1 MIVTRTPYR
10 VSLAGG
16 GTDFPAFF
24 RERQTCVVSA
34 ALNKYF
40 YLTLASRLDT
50 RVRVAYSK
58 VEDVPHAGALEHDI
72 VRVVLER
79 YGLHSGV
86 EIGMVGEVPAGSGM
100 GSSSAVTVGLLQAVR
115 ARMGLENS
123 AAQLAE
129 EAVRVETELLH
140 KPIGW
145 QDQYGVAFPG
155 VKSITFGPGRDVHVH
170 PIPLS
175 VDNRLALEAN
185 AILVSTKHMRRAEA
199 VLSGFVS
206 RMEKNRAGLE
216 TIAGIARA
224 MRAAFHAPRIDLPLL
239 GALLDE
245 SWKVKRTLSSGA
257 TAPFIDEM
265 YDAGRAAGAW
275 GGKLLGAGGGGF
287 LLFLIPPERHAA
299 LRSRLD
305 DALTLPFVL
314 DTMGGSLV
322 YENEKRGP

>member
-1 MIVTRTPYR
+1 MD
-10 VSLAGG
+10 A
-16 GTDFPAFF
+16 
-24 RERQTCVVSA
+24 
-34 ALNKYF
+34 
-40 YLTLASRLDT
+40 

-58 VEDVPHAGALEHDI
+58 VEEVPHADALEHDI

-86 EIGMVGEVPAGSGM
+86 EIGMVGEVPAASGL
-100 GSSSAVTVGLLQAVR
+100 GSSSAVAVGLLQAVR
-115 ARMGLENS
+115 AHVGLESS

-129 EAVRVETELLH
+129 EAVRVETDLLH

-155 VKSITFGPGRDVHVH
+155 VKEVVFGPEQDVHVH

-175 VDNRLALEAN
+175 ADNRLALEAN
-185 AILVSTKHMRRAEA
+185 ALLVFTRRTRRAESM
-199 VLSGFVS
+199 LSGFVS
-206 RMEKNRAGLE
+206 RMEENRADLE

-224 MRAAFHAPRIDLPLL
+224 VRAAFHAPRIDLPLL

-245 SWKVKRTLSSGA
+245 SWKVKRTLSSA
-257 TAPFIDEM
+257 VTDPVIDEM
-265 YDAGRAAGAW
+265 YGAGRAAGAW

-305 DALTLPFVL
+305 DPSTLPLVL
-314 DTMGGSLV
+314 DTTGASLV
-322 YENEKRGP
+322 YQSEKHGS

>member
-24 RERQTCVVSA
+24 RERPACIVSA

-58 VEDVPHAGALEHDI
+58 VEEVPHAGVLEHDI

-86 EIGMVGEVPAGSGM
+86 EIGMVGEVPAASGL
-100 GSSSAVTVGLLQAVR
+100 GSSSAVAVGLLQAVR
-115 ARMGLENS
+115 AQVGLESS

-129 EAVRVETELLH
+129 EAVRVETDLLH

-145 QDQYGVAFPG
+145 QDQYGAAFPG
-155 VKSITFGPGRDVHVH
+155 VKEIVFGPGQDVHVH
-170 PIPLS
+170 PISLS
-175 VDNRLALEAN
+175 ADNRLALEAN
-185 AILVSTKHMRRAEA
+185 ALLVFTRRTRPAES

-206 RMEKNRAGLE
+206 RMEDNRADLE
-216 TIAGIARA
+216 TIAEIARA
-224 MRAAFHAPRIDLPLL
+224 VRAAFHAPRIDLPLL

-245 SWKVKRTLSSGA
+245 SWKVKRTLSSA
-257 TAPFIDEM
+257 VTDPLIDEM

-305 DALTLPFVL
+305 DPPTLPLVL
-314 DTMGGSLV
+314 DTTGASLV
-322 YENEKRGP
+322 YESEKRGP

>member
-24 RERQTCVVSA
+24 QERQTCVVNA

-40 YLTLASRLDT
+40 YLTLAPRLDT

-79 YGLHSGV
+79 YSLHSAV

-115 ARMGLENS
+115 AHVGLESS

-129 EAVRVETELLH
+129 EAVRVEAELLH

-155 VKSITFGPGRDVHVH
+155 VKSITFGPGQDVHVH

-175 VDNRLALEAN
+175 ADNRLALEAN
-185 AILVSTKHMRRAEA
+185 AILVSTRYTRQAES

-206 RMEKNRAGLE
+206 RMEDNRAGLE
-216 TIAGIARA
+216 TIDGIARA

-245 SWKVKRTLSSGA
+245 GWKVKRTLSSEV
-257 TAPFIDEM
+257 TTPFIDEM
-265 YDAGRAAGAW
+265 YEAGRAAGAW

-305 DALTLPFVL
+305 NAPTLPLVL
-314 DTMGGSLV
+314 DTMGASLV
-322 YENEKRGP
+322 YESEKGRP

>member
-24 RERQTCVVSA
+24 RERQVCVVSA

-58 VEDVPHAGALEHDI
+58 VEEVPHAGALEHDI

-79 YGLHSGV
+79 YGLHSGI
-86 EIGMVGEVPAGSGM
+86 EIGMVGEVPAASGL
-100 GSSSAVTVGLLQAVR
+100 GSSSAVAVGLLQAVR
-115 ARMGLENS
+115 AHVGLESS
-123 AAQLAE
+123 AGQLAE

-155 VKSITFGPGRDVHVH
+155 VKEIVFGPGQDVHVH
-170 PIPLS
+170 PISLS
-175 VDNRLALEAN
+175 ADNRLALEAN
-185 AILVSTKHMRRAEA
+185 ALLVFTSRTRQAES
-199 VLSGFVS
+199 VLLGFVS
-206 RMEKNRAGLE
+206 RMEDNRADLE
-216 TIAGIARA
+216 TIAEIARA
-224 MRAAFHAPRIDLPLL
+224 VRAAFHAPRIDLPLL

-245 SWKVKRTLSSGA
+245 SWKVKRTLSSA
-257 TAPFIDEM
+257 VTDPLIDEM

-299 LRSRLD
+299 LHSRLD
-305 DALTLPFVL
+305 DPPTLPLVL
-314 DTMGGSLV
+314 DTKGASLV
-322 YENEKRGP
+322 YESEKRGP

>member
-24 RERQTCVVSA
+24 RERQACVVSA

-50 RVRVAYSK
+50 RIRVAYSK
-58 VEDVPHAGALEHDI
+58 VEDVPHTGALEHDI

-79 YGLHSGV
+79 YGPHSGV
-86 EIGMVGEVPAGSGM
+86 EIGMVGEVPAASGL
-100 GSSSAVTVGLLQAVR
+100 GSSSAVAVGLLQAVR
-115 ARMGLENS
+115 AHVGLESS

-129 EAVRVETELLH
+129 EAVHVETDLLH

-155 VKSITFGPGRDVHVH
+155 VKEIVFGPGQDVHVH

-175 VDNRLALEAN
+175 TENRLALEAN
-185 AILVSTKHMRRAEA
+185 ALLVFTRRTRRAES

-206 RMEKNRAGLE
+206 RMEENRADLE

-224 MRAAFHAPRIDLPLL
+224 VRAAFHAPRIDLPLL

-245 SWKVKRTLSSGA
+245 SWKVKRTLSSA
-257 TAPFIDEM
+257 VTDPVIDEM
-265 YDAGRAAGAW
+265 YGAGRAAGAW

-305 DALTLPFVL
+305 DPPTLPLVL
-314 DTMGGSLV
+314 DTTGASLV
-322 YENEKRGP
+322 YESEKRGP

>member
-1 MIVTRTPYR
+1 MILTRTPYR
-10 VSLAGG
+10 ISLAGG

-34 ALNKYF
+34 MLNKYF

-86 EIGMVGEVPAGSGM
+86 EIGMVGEIPAGSGM
-100 GSSSAVTVGLLQAVR
+100 GSSSAVAVGLLHAVR
-115 ARMGLENS
+115 ARMGLESS

-155 VKSITFGPGRDVHVH
+155 VKAITFGPGQDVHVH

-175 VDNRLALEAN
+175 ADNRLALEAN
-185 AILVSTKHMRRAEA
+185 AILVSTRYTRRAES

-206 RMEKNRAGLE
+206 RMEENRAGLE

-245 SWKVKRTLSSGA
+245 SWKVKRTLSSEV

-299 LRSRLD
+299 LRSRLG
-305 DALTLPFVL
+305 DAPTLPLVL
-314 DTMGGSLV
+314 DTKGASLV
-322 YENEKRGP
+322 YEGEKDGP

>member
-24 RERQTCVVSA
+24 RERPACIVSA

-58 VEDVPHAGALEHDI
+58 VEEVPHAGVLEHDI

-86 EIGMVGEVPAGSGM
+86 EIGMVGEVPAASGL
-100 GSSSAVTVGLLQAVR
+100 GSSSAVAVGLLQAVR
-115 ARMGLENS
+115 AQVGLESS

-129 EAVRVETELLH
+129 EAVRVETDLLH

-145 QDQYGVAFPG
+145 QDQYGAAFPG
-155 VKSITFGPGRDVHVH
+155 VKEIVFGPGQDVHVH
-170 PIPLS
+170 PISLS
-175 VDNRLALEAN
+175 ADNRLALEAN
-185 AILVSTKHMRRAEA
+185 ALLVFTRRTRPAES

-206 RMEKNRAGLE
+206 RMEDNRADLE
-216 TIAGIARA
+216 TIAEIARA
-224 MRAAFHAPRIDLPLL
+224 VRAAFHAPRIDLPLL

-245 SWKVKRTLSSGA
+245 SWKVKRTLSSA
-257 TAPFIDEM
+257 VTDPLIDEM

-299 LRSRLD
+299 LHSRLD
-305 DALTLPFVL
+305 DPPTLPLVL
-314 DTMGGSLV
+314 DTKGASLV
-322 YENEKRGP
+322 

>member
-24 RERQTCVVSA
+24 RERQACVVNA
-34 ALNKYF
+34 ALNRYF
-40 YLTLASRLDT
+40 YLTFASRLDT

-58 VEDVPHAGALEHDI
+58 VEDVSHAGALEHDI

-79 YGLHSGV
+79 YGLRSGI
-86 EIGMVGEVPAGSGM
+86 EIGMVGEVPAGSGL

-115 ARMGLENS
+115 AFVGMKSSN

-155 VKSITFGPGRDVHVH
+155 VKAITFGPGQDVHVH

-175 VDNRLALEAN
+175 EDNRLALEAN
-185 AILVSTKHMRRAEA
+185 ALLVSTGRTRRAES
-199 VLSGFVS
+199 VSSGLVS
-206 RMEKNRAGLE
+206 RIEENQAGLE
-216 TIAGIARA
+216 TINGIAQA
-224 MRAAFHAPRIDLPLL
+224 MRAAFHAPRIDPPQI

-245 SWKVKRTLSSGA
+245 SWKVKRTLSSA
-257 TAPFIDEM
+257 VTEPFIDEM
-265 YDAGRAAGAW
+265 YDAGLAAGAW

-287 LLFLIPPERHAA
+287 LLFLIPPERHAT

-305 DALTLPFVL
+305 DPPTLPLVL
-314 DTMGGSLV
+314 DATGASIV
-322 YENEKRGP
+322 YEAEKLG

>member
-1 MIVTRTPYR
+1 MIVIRTPYR

-24 RERQTCVVSA
+24 RERQACVVSA

-40 YLTLASRLDT
+40 YLTLAARLDT

-58 VEDVPHAGALEHDI
+58 VEEVPHAGALEHDI

-86 EIGMVGEVPAGSGM
+86 EIGMVGEVPAASGL
-100 GSSSAVTVGLLQAVR
+100 GSSSAVAVGLLQAVR
-115 ARMGLENS
+115 AYVGMESS
-123 AAQLAE
+123 AGQLAE

-155 VKSITFGPGRDVHVH
+155 VKTITFGPGQDVHVH

-175 VDNRLALEAN
+175 ADNRLALEAN
-185 AILVSTKHMRRAEA
+185 AILVFTRRTRPAES

-206 RMEKNRAGLE
+206 RMEDNRADLE
-216 TIAGIARA
+216 TIAEIARA
-224 MRAAFHAPRIDLPLL
+224 VRAVFHAPRIDLPLL

-245 SWKVKRTLSSGA
+245 SWKVKRTLSSA
-257 TAPFIDEM
+257 VTDPLIDEM

-305 DALTLPFVL
+305 DPPTLPLVL
-314 DTMGGSLV
+314 DTTGASLM
-322 YENEKRGP
+322 YESEKRGP

>member
-24 RERQTCVVSA
+24 RERPACIVSA

-58 VEDVPHAGALEHDI
+58 VEDVPHTGALEHDI

-79 YGLHSGV
+79 YGLHSGI
-86 EIGMVGEVPAGSGM
+86 EIGMVGEVPAASGL
-100 GSSSAVTVGLLQAVR
+100 GSSSAVAVGLLQAVR
-115 ARMGLENS
+115 AHVGLESS

-129 EAVRVETELLH
+129 EAVRVETDLLH

-155 VKSITFGPGRDVHVH
+155 VKETVFGPGQDVHVH

-175 VDNRLALEAN
+175 ADNRLALEAN
-185 AILVSTKHMRRAEA
+185 AILVFTRRTRPAES

-206 RMEKNRAGLE
+206 RMEDNRADLE
-216 TIAGIARA
+216 TIAEIARA
-224 MRAAFHAPRIDLPLL
+224 VRAAFHAPRIDLPLL

-245 SWKVKRTLSSGA
+245 SWKVKRTLSSA
-257 TAPFIDEM
+257 VTDPLIDEM
-265 YDAGRAAGAW
+265 YDAGRVAGAW
-275 GGKLLGAGGGGF
+275 GGKLLGAGSGGF
-287 LLFLIPPERHAA
+287 LLFLIPPERHAV

-305 DALTLPFVL
+305 DPPTLPLVL
-314 DTMGGSLV
+314 DTTGASLV
-322 YENEKRGP
+322 YESEKRGP

>member
-16 GTDFPAFF
+16 GTDFPTFF
-24 RERQTCVVSA
+24 RERQVCVVSA

-58 VEDVPHAGALEHDI
+58 VEDVSHADALEHEI
-72 VRVVLER
+72 VRAVLKR
-79 YGLHSGV
+79 YDLRSGV
-86 EIGMVGEVPAGSGM
+86 EIGMVGEVPAGSGL
-100 GSSSAVTVGLLQAVR
+100 GSSSAVTIGLLQAVR
-115 ARMGLENS
+115 AHVGLESS

-155 VKSITFGPGRDVHVH
+155 VKTITFGPGQKVHMH

-175 VDNRLALEAN
+175 ADNRLALEAN
-185 AILVSTKHMRRAEA
+185 ALLVSTGRTRRAES
-199 VLSGFVS
+199 VLSEFIS
-206 RMEKNRAGLE
+206 RMEENRAGLE
-216 TIAGIARA
+216 TVNGIARA
-224 MRAAFHAPRIDLPLL
+224 MRAAFHAPRIDLPLI
-239 GALLDE
+239 GSLLDE
-245 SWKVKRTLSSGA
+245 SWKVKRTLSAGV
-257 TAPFIDEM
+257 TDPVIDEI
-265 YDAGRAAGAW
+265 YDAGLAAGAW

-287 LLFLIPPERHAA
+287 LLLLIPMERHAA

-305 DALTLPFVL
+305 GAPTLPLVL
-314 DTMGGSLV
+314 DMMGASIV
-322 YENEKRGP
+322 YKG